1 MPNLVSFI
9 RLLLVPVFLY
19 LLIGLDEV
27 AVAGALVFLIG
38 ATDWVDGY
46 LARRLNQV
54 SELGKA
60 LDPLADRL
68 MIIAALIGGLIAG
81 VVPAV
86 IVIPLLA
93 RELVV
98 GVAAILLAS
107 RTGRRLEVRFRG
119 KAATF
124 LIYGAVASFYLAA
137 AGVAPWLFT
146 PPAWMC
152 GVIGLV
158 LYWDVAFI
166 YLKDVAAGL
175 SSVESPVPQ

>member
-1 MPNLVSFI
+1 
-9 RLLLVPVFLY
+9 
-19 LLIGLDEV
+19 
-27 AVAGALVFLIG
+27 
-38 ATDWVDGY
+38 
-46 LARRLNQV
+46 
-54 SELGKA
+54 
-60 LDPLADRL
+60 
-68 MIIAALIGGLIAG
+68 MIIAALIGGLIAE

-86 IVIPLLA
+86 IVVPLLA

-124 LIYGAVASFYLAA
+124 LIYGSVASFYLAA

-146 PPAWMC
+146 PPAWIC

-158 LYWDVAFI
+158 LYWDVALL
-166 YLKDVAAGL
+166 YLKDVTAGL
-175 SSVESPVPQ
+175 SSVESPVPR